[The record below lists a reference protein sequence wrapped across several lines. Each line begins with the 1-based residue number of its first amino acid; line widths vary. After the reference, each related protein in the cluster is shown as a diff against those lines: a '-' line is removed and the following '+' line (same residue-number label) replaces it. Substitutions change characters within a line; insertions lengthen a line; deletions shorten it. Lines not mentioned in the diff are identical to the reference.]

1 MEIRP
6 LLLYYGMTAYA
17 KAVVVGR
24 NLRALA
30 TLSQSHGLHDVSAHD
45 ARLAELRVKVQ
56 GDGLFH
62 ALNDT
67 VRNSE
72 GIRYFEGSMHCR
84 HSIPTARSA
93 DLNDMTLSLKD
104 ILARTIR
111 LETLYQDTFGEKAK
125 THGFDLYVRNG
136 PADEVQLR
144 IDVPELYVDR
154 ASLQE
159 IITQLRGQYPAL
171 RRWRLDAAQ
180 KAWDMSVLMFENLPA
195 EGIDEFA
202 EDSLRENNG
211 NFQFHI
217 QGAPKSGYTDFRDL
231 LLPVTGGVIAGNS
244 YFVEPLDDLY
254 ISELSLFYAGIFLLS
269 SLVRYRPQI
278 WVHAVSRFSDS
289 NRPADDQA
297 LALVE
302 QYMAIAESTF
312 IKATAALLSE
322 P

>member
-136 PADEVQLR
+136 PADDQHTASAAGSPRRTVRGPWVAHRREGCR
-144 IDVPELYVDR
+144 FAGGCGGEL
-154 ASLQE
+154 
-159 IITQLRGQYPAL
+159 
-171 RRWRLDAAQ
+171 
-180 KAWDMSVLMFENLPA
+180 
-195 EGIDEFA
+195 
-202 EDSLRENNG
+202 
-211 NFQFHI
+211 
-217 QGAPKSGYTDFRDL
+217 
-231 LLPVTGGVIAGNS
+231 
-244 YFVEPLDDLY
+244 
-254 ISELSLFYAGIFLLS
+254 
-269 SLVRYRPQI
+269 
-278 WVHAVSRFSDS
+278 
-289 NRPADDQA
+289 
-297 LALVE
+297 
-302 QYMAIAESTF
+302 
-312 IKATAALLSE
+312 
-322 P
+322 